1 MPKVLDLY
9 AIYFLPLVVMK
20 KVLKLLM
27 FTLVVLTDN
36 CSYSLSKQKQ
46 VNAKKSK
53 KALTCIAI
61 NGYI

>member
-1 MPKVLDLY
+1 MQKVLDLY

-36 CSYSLSKQKQ
+36 GSHSLSKQKQ
-46 VNAKKSK
+46 INAKKSR

>member
-1 MPKVLDLY
+1 MQKVLDLY
-9 AIYFLPLVVMK
+9 TIYFLPLVVMK

-36 CSYSLSKQKQ
+36 GSHSFSKQKQ
-46 VNAKKSK
+46 IIKKSQK
-53 KALTCIAI
+53 KFDLYSI

>member
-1 MPKVLDLY
+1 MQKVLDLY

-36 CSYSLSKQKQ
+36 CSYSLSNKKQI
-46 VNAKKSK
+46 NAKKSK

>member
-1 MPKVLDLY
+1 MKIMLDLY

-46 VNAKKSK
+46 INAKKSK

>member
-1 MPKVLDLY
+1 MKIMLDLY

-36 CSYSLSKQKQ
+36 CSYSVSKQKQ
-46 VNAKKSK
+46 INAKKSK

>member
-9 AIYFLPLVVMK
+9 AIYFLPLGVMK

-46 VNAKKSK
+46 INAKKSK